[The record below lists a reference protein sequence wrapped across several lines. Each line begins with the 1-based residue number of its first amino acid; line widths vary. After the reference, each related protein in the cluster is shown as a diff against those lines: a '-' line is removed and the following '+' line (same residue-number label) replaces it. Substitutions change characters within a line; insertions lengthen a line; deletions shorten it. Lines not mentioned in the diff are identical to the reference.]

1 MLDGAWKVKVVEFH
15 RWKGER
21 GVWGW
26 GGDGAAWL
34 IALLLCA
41 SRKAMCTSSSAKMLP
56 SPRTYTVELD
66 AL

>member
-1 MLDGAWKVKVVEFH
+1 MLDGAWKVKGVEFH

-21 GVWGW
+21 GVWG
-26 GGDGAAWL
+26 DGAAWL
-34 IALLLCA
+34 IALLQCA
-41 SRKAMCTSSSAKMLP
+41 GRKAMCTSSSAKMLR